1 MARCVSVLVGCLL
14 CAWTSQAQEGK
25 RAPGPAGA
33 SAGQRTAAEREYAD
47 GHGGT
52 VRFPLG
58 DRSFADE
65 VVSFTSGTPAAA
77 NARDRDPKQI
87 LGAPNYDQAADTNYL
102 TLGCGG
108 TVIVR
113 FTDNALVDTPGPDL
127 YVFEVGPQVEPTGVA
142 ISEDGNAWIE
152 IGKVEGG
159 QASVDIHPFVR
170 PGRGVAIASA
180 IAGVRALGC
189 RPAGRMALIRPSSRP
204 ALVLDVEDERRRE
217 RDGIHQVP
225 AVRGHLCVTTPG
237 PFRSASTIVSPGMER
252 LLSSLLSMSALLPND
267 R

>member
-1 MARCVSVLVGCLL
+1 MARCVIVLVGCLL
-14 CAWTSQAQEGK
+14 CAWTSQAREGK

-108 TVIVR
+108 TVIVS

-127 YVFEVGPQVEPTGVA
+127 YVFEVGPQVEPAGVA

-159 QASVDIHPFVR
+159 QASVEFI
-170 PGRGVAIASA
+170 
-180 IAGVRALGC
+180 
-189 RPAGRMALIRPSSRP
+189 PSSGR
-204 ALVLDVEDERRRE
+204 VRRFTS
-217 RDGIHQVP
+217 
-225 AVRGHLCVTTPG
+225 C
-237 PFRSASTIVSPGMER
+237 ASPT
-252 LLSSLLSMSALLPND
+252 
-267 R
+267 